1 MIRILN
7 KLDFSYIWLII
18 TWFIIFLNIKMIL
31 RGDDIFLCIFLIL
44 MQLPYVL
51 IFISRKLER
60 YKIISNSD
68 NLTYTIVVKHF
79 LFFYKQLIVEDS
91 FGISYSFE
99 SFDKQDLER
108 VIEDLE
114 YKSWTPHR
122 IDLTKGI

>member
-1 MIRILN
+1 MKRILD
-7 KLDFSYIWLII
+7 KLDFGFMWFIVSWL
-18 TWFIIFLNIKMIL
+18 IIFLNIKMIL
-31 RGDDIFLCIFLIL
+31 KGNIFLGIFLIL
-44 MQLPYVL
+44 MQLPYIL

-79 LFFYKQLIVEDS
+79 LFFYKPLIVEDS

-99 SFDKQDLER
+99 SFDKKDLEQ
-108 VIEDLE
+108 VIEDLK

-122 IDLTKGI
+122 SDLTKGI

>member
-7 KLDFSYIWLII
+7 KLAFSYMWFII

-31 RGDDIFLCIFLIL
+31 RGDYIFLCIFFILIE
-44 MQLPYVL
+44 LPYVL

-108 VIEDLE
+108 VIEDLKH
-114 YKSWTPHR
+114 KSWTPHR
-122 IDLTKGI
+122 IDLTKDI